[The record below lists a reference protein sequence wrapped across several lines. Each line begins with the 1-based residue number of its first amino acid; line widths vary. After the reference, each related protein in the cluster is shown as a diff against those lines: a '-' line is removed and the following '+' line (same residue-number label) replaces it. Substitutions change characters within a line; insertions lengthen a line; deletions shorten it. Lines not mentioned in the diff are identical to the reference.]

1 MLAAVEIGKR
11 TLSAKRI
18 WCNAKLIMRKVSR
31 ILIADDESDILAS
44 YKEAL
49 ERANHKVTTT
59 KDGRKCLEAYY
70 QEYKKLQSE
79 TGDLNGISPFDVV
92 VLDYKMPKKN
102 GLEAAKEI
110 LSLNPSQRIIF
121 ASAYVNDTIVDSIK
135 VLGKIIEVIK
145 KPFPLSEFVDQI
157 ENKKIFSELE
167 RLNVNIKNLKE
178 IQPTHQSLRTYLETL
193 KVLEKGVTH

>member
-1 MLAAVEIGKR
+1 ME
-11 TLSAKRI
+11 
-18 WCNAKLIMRKVSR
+18 KVSR
-31 ILIADDESDILAS
+31 ILIADDESDILTS

-49 ERANHKVTTT
+49 EKANHVVTTAT
-59 KDGRKCLEAYY
+59 DGKKCLEIYY
-70 QEYKKLQSE
+70 QEFEETQS
-79 TGDLNGISPFDVV
+79 DNLNTSPFDVV

-102 GLEAAKEI
+102 GLDAAKEI

-135 VLGKIIEVIK
+135 VLGKIIEVLK
-145 KPFPLSEFVDQI
+145 KPFSLSEFVDQI
-157 ENKKIFSELE
+157 EDKKIFSELE

>member
-1 MLAAVEIGKR
+1 LTVEK
-11 TLSAKRI
+11 S
-18 WCNAKLIMRKVSR
+18 SR

-70 QEYKKLQSE
+70 QEYKKAQSE
-79 TGDLNGISPFDVV
+79 TDDLRVTSPFDVV

-102 GLEAAKEI
+102 GLDVAKEI
-110 LSLNPSQRIIF
+110 ISFNPSQRIII
-121 ASAYVNDTIVDSIK
+121 ASAYVQDTVVDSVK
-135 VLGKIIEVIK
+135 LFGKIVEVIK
-145 KPFPLSEFVDQI
+145 KPFPISELVDQI

-167 RLNVNIKNLKE
+167 KLNVNINNLKY
-178 IQPTHQSLRTYLETL
+178 IKPTHHSLKIYLEAL
-193 KVLEKGVTH
+193 RMLQKA

>member
-1 MLAAVEIGKR
+1 MGKF
-11 TLSAKRI
+11 T
-18 WCNAKLIMRKVSR
+18 R

-59 KDGRKCLEAYY
+59 QNGMECLEIYY
-70 QEYKKLQSE
+70 QEYKKAQSE
-79 TGDLNGISPFDVV
+79 TGDLGIISPFDVV

-102 GLEAAKEI
+102 GLDAAKEI

-121 ASAYVNDTIVDSIK
+121 ASGYVNDTIVDSIK
-135 VLGKIIEVIK
+135 VLGKIIEVLK
-145 KPFPLSEFVDQI
+145 KPFLLSDFVDQI
-157 ENKKIFSELE
+157 EDKKIFLELD

-178 IQPTHQSLRTYLETL
+178 VQPTHQSLSTYLETL